1 MGWNDHSPAF
11 ERIELRMY
19 ELLDDAL
26 DNGETLSEE
35 DAYMLA
41 CDDISEDMRIQ
52 SLYRVII

>member
-26 DNGETLSEE
+26 DNGETLTEE
-35 DAYMLA
+35 DAYMQA
-41 CDDISEDMRIQ
+41 CDDISEDMRNQ
-52 SLYRVII
+52 YMHRVII